1 MNKTINTT
9 MLVAL
14 LLFLSAFFVANV
26 NFLSGYYVRA
36 TMCAPGDIDFDG
48 RIAEDHDYNR
58 LKTYFTFHQ
67 YNSCADLNKDGLVN
81 EADLTI
87 FNSLKSEQDSSRQ
100 TRGRYC
106 ANECSLE
113 GEKVCTKDDEKD
125 AAGNIILRGEG
136 NLYKVCGN
144 FDPDPCLE
152 WSPESYACPQSSRCR
167 SKNPGTDMCILAN
180 LAEENILQS
189 R

>member
-36 TMCAPGDIDFDG
+36 TICAPGDIDNDS
-48 RIAEDHDYNR
+48 RIAEDADYNR
-58 LKTYFTFHQ
+58 LKAYFTFNQ
-67 YNSCADLNKDGLVN
+67 YNSCADLNKDGLV
-81 EADLTI
+81 DQSDISI
-87 FNSLKSEQDSSRQ
+87 FNILKSKQDSSRQ
-100 TRGRYC
+100 LRGHYC
-106 ANECSLE
+106 GDECPAE
-113 GEKVCTKDDEKD
+113 GEKICTKEGGVDSQGKV
-125 AAGNIILRGEG
+125 ILRGEG

-144 FDPDPCLE
+144 FDTDPCLE
-152 WSPESYACPQSSRCR
+152 WSSESFACPQSSRCR

-189 R
+189 T